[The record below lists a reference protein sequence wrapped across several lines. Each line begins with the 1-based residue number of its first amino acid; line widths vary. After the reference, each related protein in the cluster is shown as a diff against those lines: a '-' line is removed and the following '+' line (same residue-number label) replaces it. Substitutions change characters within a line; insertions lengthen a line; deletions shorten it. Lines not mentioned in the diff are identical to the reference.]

1 MAADMLSVRRRWLA
15 VLVGGFCGAL
25 ARYGLGIL
33 MESWWGKSWPFDILF
48 INITGACLLALITT
62 LADATFL
69 IGPTR
74 RLLLNTGFLGAYTTF
89 STFALGDVLLLSK
102 GAWGGATLYL
112 VLSIFGGLLAVIIG
126 DWLGQLIIARSKHAT
141 GKMAAITVSPPE
153 DGPLDLQD
161 DILLPDHLDKS
172 RSNRT

>member
-1 MAADMLSVRRRWLA
+1 MAGTLSVRRRWLA
-15 VLVGGFCGAL
+15 VLCGGFCGAL

-33 MESWWGKSWPFDILF
+33 MQGWWGKSWPFDILF
-48 INITGACLLALITT
+48 INLTGACLLALITT

-102 GAWGGATLYL
+102 GAWAGAILYL
-112 VLSIFGGLLAVIIG
+112 VLSIAGGLLAVVIG
-126 DWLGQLIIARSKHAT
+126 DWLGKVIIARFKRTT
-141 GKMAAITVSPPE
+141 GKMAALKLPPSE
-153 DGPLDLQD
+153 DKSLDIQD
-161 DILLPDHLDKS
+161 DILLPDQIDTPGSK
-172 RSNRT
+172 RA

>member
-1 MAADMLSVRRRWLA
+1 MAGALSMRRRWLA
-15 VLVGGFCGAL
+15 VLCGGFFGAL

-33 MESWWGKSWPFDILF
+33 MQGWWGKSWPFDILF
-48 INITGACLLALITT
+48 INLTGACLLALITT

-102 GAWGGATLYL
+102 GAWAGAVLYL
-112 VLSIFGGLLAVIIG
+112 VLSIAGGLLAVVIG
-126 DWLGQLIIARSKHAT
+126 DWLGQMIIVRFKRTT
-141 GKMAAITVSPPE
+141 GKLAALKIPPFK
-153 DGPLDLQD
+153 DKSLDIQD
-161 DILLPDHLDKS
+161 DILLPDQIDTPGSK
-172 RSNRT
+172 RA